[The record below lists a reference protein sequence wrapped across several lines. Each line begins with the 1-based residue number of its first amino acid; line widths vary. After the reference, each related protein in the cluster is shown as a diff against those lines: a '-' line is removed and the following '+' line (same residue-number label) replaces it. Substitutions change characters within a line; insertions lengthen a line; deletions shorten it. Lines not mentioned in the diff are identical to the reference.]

1 MSEERLGRIEGRLTS
16 LEDGQK
22 AIMRDLKALKDE
34 VDRNNRI
41 LLKIQKDNTEIARKT
56 EDLMEQTK
64 DLMETVIRV
73 SFALMNAF
81 RGWKTIERLPAS
93 EALRALGGTA
103 AGAGERE
110 GSLGIPARNVKA
122 RGAHCD
128 VIRAASVAW
137 A

>member
-73 SFALMNAF
+73 SFA
-81 RGWKTIERLPAS
+81 
-93 EALRALGGTA
+93 
-103 AGAGERE
+103 
-110 GSLGIPARNVKA
+110 
-122 RGAHCD
+122 
-128 VIRAASVAW
+128 
-137 A
+137 

>member
-1 MSEERLGRIEGRLTS
+1 
-16 LEDGQK
+16 
-22 AIMRDLKALKDE
+22 MRDLKALKDE

-93 EALRALGGTA
+93 EALRALGGVRLELDKEKEA
-103 AGAGERE
+103 WGFP
-110 GSLGIPARNVKA
+110 PAT
-122 RGAHCD
+122 
-128 VIRAASVAW
+128 
-137 A
+137 